1 MRPADISRRLG
12 ISTTT
17 IRKYEMLGLMP
28 PVPRSKAGY
37 RVLSDEHAAYIVCL
51 REMLPAFSLTEIAK
65 IFEAVMAK
73 EMDTALWIVNKKQ
86 ADLYEEKLITEKI
99 AKSLLHRKDLAL
111 HISRNKLSINDVS
124 RETGIPAT
132 TIRHWDKIGL
142 ITVTRSSENNYR
154 MFTAEHIKQILT
166 IYALKLSVY
175 ANHQKYSIEQ
185 IREELDTFDYKDRNR
200 ILAMVNGIKQHLS
213 KINREQM
220 KAISALYNLCI
231 QVEAGRFDRQ

>member
-28 PVPRSKAGY
+28 PVPRSKTGY

-73 EMDTALWIVNKKQ
+73 EMDAALWIINKKQ

-99 AKSLLHRKDLAL
+99 AKSLLHRNDLAL

-142 ITVTRSSENNYR
+142 ITVMRSSENNYR

-175 ANHQKYSIEQ
+175 ANHQKYAIEQ
-185 IREELDTFDYKDRNR
+185 IREELDTFDYNDRNR
-200 ILAMVNGIKQHLS
+200 ILSMVNGIKQHLS
-213 KINREQM
+213 KINRDQM
-220 KAISALYNLCI
+220 KAISALYNLCV
-231 QVEAGRFDRQ
+231 QVEEGRFEKQ